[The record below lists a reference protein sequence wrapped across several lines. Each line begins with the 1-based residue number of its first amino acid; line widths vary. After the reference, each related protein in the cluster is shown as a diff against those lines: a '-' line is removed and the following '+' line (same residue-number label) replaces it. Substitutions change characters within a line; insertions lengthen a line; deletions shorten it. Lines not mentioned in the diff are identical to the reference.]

1 MTSTSSLKHS
11 SSDLTTLRDAPLT
24 PDRWCGWTWIPD
36 PSVFGESSQA
46 LVSSTQNRPVK
57 PLPKPRQSS
66 EVPVTPARSS
76 ATWGKYTTPRSTM
89 RKRPISDRR
98 AMDELMLCVQHSARK
113 RASASKP
120 PVSDDFD
127 ADGRRGASRAQ
138 VGSPTLNAKSALR
151 QAHAGPREEQARP
164 TEARRTPHSPDASS
178 SVFGELDERLGA
190 LAPKRRLPLAEL
202 VSHTAGSEQ
211 TGSAKSRSQST
222 SPSLGFGTVNQNRDP
237 PHPKAESVKA
247 NQKTGTPP
255 FRGVRVGREVVAPI
269 DQLAERQ
276 EKLQDGLD
284 VSYSRGPRYN
294 G

>member
-11 SSDLTTLRDAPLT
+11 SSDMATLHDAPLT

-57 PLPKPRQSS
+57 SLPKPRQST

-76 ATWGKYTTPRSTM
+76 TSWGKFTTPRSTM

-113 RASASKP
+113 RASSSKP
-120 PVSDDFD
+120 PVSSDFD
-127 ADGRRGASRAQ
+127 ADGRRGASRGQ

-151 QAHAGPREEQARP
+151 QAHVGPRVEQARP
-164 TEARRTPHSPDASS
+164 TKSRRTPRSPNTRS
-178 SVFGELDERLGA
+178 SVFGEVDERLGA
-190 LAPKRRLPLAEL
+190 LAPTRRLPLAEH
-202 VSHTAGSEQ
+202 VSHSVDSEQ
-211 TGSAKSRSQST
+211 AGSAKFRSPST
-222 SPSLGFGTVNQNRDP
+222 SPSSGFGGVNQNRDP
-237 PHPKAESVKA
+237 PHSKAESVKA
-247 NQKTGTPP
+247 NQKTGTPLL
-255 FRGVRVGREVVAPI
+255 RDARVGREGVAPI

-284 VSYSRGPRYN
+284 VSSS
-294 G
+294 